1 MTESIDLISMT
12 FGAQDFNGI
21 QIIPTSSLSLP
32 NAVDVQIPEPATLAI
47 LGLGLACL
55 GYSLRRRPV

>member
-1 MTESIDLISMT
+1 MT